1 MENRMENRYKILVI
15 EDEKN
20 IANFIKAD
28 LEANDYHVITAY
40 TAAEGKMLFHSHCPD
55 LILLDLGLTDED
67 GLDVIKEIR
76 RDSLIPI
83 LVVSAR
89 ISEPDKVAA
98 LDLGANDYITKPF
111 GTAEL
116 QARIRASLRITRQN
130 TPDVKQ
136 FFVSGDLRVDYDLR
150 KIYVRDTEVRLTPT
164 EYNIIALLSE
174 HAGHIMSYADII
186 KAIWNWNDEGSVKKL
201 QVNMANIRKK
211 LGSRIGNNSYIVN
224 ELGVGYRMLKEN

>member
-1 MENRMENRYKILVI
+1 MENRYKILVI

-20 IANFIKAD
+20 ISNFIKAD
-28 LEANDYHVITAY
+28 LEANDYNVITAY

-67 GLDVIKEIR
+67 GLDVISEIR
-76 RDSLIPI
+76 KDSLIPI

-89 ISEPDKVAA
+89 TSENDKVKA

-116 QARIRASLRITRQN
+116 QARIRASLRIQWQN
-130 TPDVKQ
+130 TPDIRKI
-136 FFVSGDLRVDYDLR
+136 FVSGDLRVDYEQRQVYIKDSEI
-150 KIYVRDTEVRLTPT
+150 KLTPT

-174 HAGHIMSYADII
+174 HAGHIMSYTDII

-211 LGSRIGNNSYIVN
+211 LGSRIGINQYIVN

>member
-1 MENRMENRYKILVI
+1 MENRYKILVI

-40 TAAEGKMLFHSHCPD
+40 TATEGKMLFHSHCPD
-55 LILLDLGLTDED
+55 LILLDLGLADED
-67 GLDVIKEIR
+67 GLDVITEIR
-76 RDSLIPI
+76 RDSLVPI

-89 ISEPDKVAA
+89 TSEPDKVAA

-130 TPDVKQ
+130 TPDAKQ
-136 FFVSGDLRVDYDLR
+136 IFVSGDLRVDYDLR
-150 KIYVRDTEVRLTPT
+150 KVYVRDTQVRLTPT

>member
-1 MENRMENRYKILVI
+1 MENRYKILVI